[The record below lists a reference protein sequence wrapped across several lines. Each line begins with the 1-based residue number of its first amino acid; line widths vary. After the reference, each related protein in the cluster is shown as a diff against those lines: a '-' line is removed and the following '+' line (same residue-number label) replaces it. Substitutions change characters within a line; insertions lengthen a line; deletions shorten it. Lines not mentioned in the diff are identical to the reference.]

1 MGTATVRISADKRD
15 ILKSIA
21 RSEKTSMTEILSE
34 LIEEY
39 AERHQETM
47 DLLSRPEWADAIAR
61 GEAEVALGV
70 PGKRLDELPD

>member
-1 MGTATVRISADKRD
+1 MATATVRIPTDKRD
-15 ILKSIA
+15 MLKSIA
-21 RSEKTSMTEILSE
+21 RSEKLSMKEILSE

-39 AERHQETM
+39 AERHQESM

-61 GEAEVALGV
+61 GEAEVAFGG